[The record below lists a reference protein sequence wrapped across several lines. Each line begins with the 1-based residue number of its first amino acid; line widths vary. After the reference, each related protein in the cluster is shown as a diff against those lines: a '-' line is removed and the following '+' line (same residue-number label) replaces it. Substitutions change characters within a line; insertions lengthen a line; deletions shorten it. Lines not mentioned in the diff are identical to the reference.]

1 MEKTKTF
8 MEKTA
13 APGASAGFD
22 YQYYYFLY
30 KILNLKKGQS
40 VGLEIKDDVHTDLD
54 NDLQILFQL
63 KHTIQKQADGK
74 PVALTELDPDLWK
87 TLHNWAKVISDP
99 NDDRD
104 TETAQLKFVSKT
116 EFHLVTNKSTSST
129 NEFGRYLTAYVEDD
143 STENLEKTIFKIAK
157 LKASTKDDTIKE
169 YMNAVTNLTASVQ
182 KEFFKRIYFELSE
195 TEIIQKI
202 KTSIT
207 EKFIKP
213 NRVDEVYE
221 RLNSN
226 IRDSNYIAILSNKAF
241 SVKFD
246 EFFTKYWSIFQ
257 DARDNRLSTLRFEP
271 TLPDDLLS
279 QPFIQQLFAIEDIF
293 DHEEEIITEYSTH
306 KVRLARSLDQWEQN
320 GEVVYDEIQAMHNDV
335 HLRWKN
341 NHRFAYRGCKPEQ
354 VKEKGQSIINTMRQ
368 EKYKLGGDEL
378 STEYSNGELYEL
390 SDLRR
395 IGWHQN
401 WETL

>member
-63 KHTIQKQADGK
+63 KHTIQKQANGK

-99 NDDRD
+99 NDGRD

-129 NEFGRYLTAYVEDD
+129 NEFGRYLTAYVEDN
-143 STENLEKTIFKIAK
+143 STENLEKTISKIAK
-157 LKASTKDDTIKE
+157 LKTSTTDDTIKE

-202 KTSIT
+202 KISIT

-213 NRVDEVYE
+213 NRVDDVYE

-226 IRDSNYIAILSNKAF
+226 IRDSNYIAILSNKTF

-341 NHRFAYRGCKPEQ
+341 NHRSAYRGCKTEQ
-354 VKEKGQSIINTMRQ
+354 AKEKGQSIINTMRQ

>member
-1 MEKTKTF
+1 MGTPKTF

-40 VGLEIKDDVHTDLD
+40 VGLEIKDDVHTDID
-54 NDLQILFQL
+54 NDLQLLFQL

-74 PVALTELDPDLWK
+74 PIALTELDADLWK
-87 TLHNWAKVISDP
+87 TLHNWARVISDA
-99 NDDRD
+99 NDGRS
-104 TETAQLKFVSKT
+104 TEVAQLIFIAKT
-116 EFHLVTNKSTSST
+116 EFHLISNKSLSSS
-129 NEFGRYLTAYVEDD
+129 NEFVKLLTAYVEDH
-143 STENLEKTIFKIAK
+143 SLENLEKITSRISE
-157 LKASTKDDTIKE
+157 LGASTSDAIING
-169 YMNAVTNLTASVQ
+169 YINVVAGLNPSINR
-182 KEFFKRIYFELSE
+182 EFFKKIHFELSE

-202 KTSIT
+202 KDTIA

-213 NRVDEVYE
+213 NRIDEVYE

-226 IRDSNYIAILSNKAF
+226 IRDSNYLSILDGKAF
-241 SVKFD
+241 TVRFD
-246 EFFTKYWSIFQ
+246 DFFTKFWSIFQ
-257 DARDNRLSTLRFEP
+257 DGRDNKLSSLRFEP
-271 TLPDDLLS
+271 ALPDKLLS
-279 QPFIQQLFAIEDIF
+279 QPFIQQLSAIDDIY
-293 DHEEEIITEYSTH
+293 DYEEEVITEYTTH
-306 KVRLARSLDQWEQN
+306 KIRLTRSLEQWEQN
-320 GEVVYDEIQAMHNDV
+320 GEVVHDEIQALHNEV

-341 NHRFAYRGCKPEQ
+341 NHRLTYRGCKPEQ
-354 VKEKGQSIINTMRQ
+354 IKERGQSIINTMRL

-390 SDLRR
+390 SDVGR

-401 WETL
+401 WEKL